1 MKKRMLCLL
10 LAVALCMTLF
20 SACGGDSS
28 SENNS
33 GSKAESSEAGASE
46 SGEGS
51 SEASAGET
59 GNGVDLSKKSHLIM
73 WSPGTP
79 SRDHNRI
86 VEKLSALTER
96 DLNASLEWNRFQD
109 TAKLN
114 LLLTSGEPIDL
125 IYTANYQNYAVYA
138 AKDAFRP
145 LDEFLPE
152 ISPALDQYVTGEMWD
167 AARVNGTIYMVPCM
181 WPEWVPYGFLW
192 REDLRKKY
200 NLPEITDDISTIE
213 AYMEGIKQNEPDM
226 QVTGEVVST
235 YGSIG
240 SHFTT
245 WEFLDRKYKW
255 ADFRVPYGLYIDYQD
270 PTKVIDWWETEEFAS
285 DMKMFKSWADA
296 GYWSRSSLANT
307 ENKQDAFEAGKTACD
322 LAFNSPSGYANLV
335 SRVAASHPDWELGWQ
350 PHYRVKNLA
359 TPNHA
364 TQNGMSIPNSANE
377 PERGLLLLEKL
388 VLDEEYFRLSQY
400 GEEGVDYNVTED
412 GYYEAVGDSTTAGF
426 PREAGSLWSTR
437 NTEFMLYPEATAQ
450 ILNEL
455 NSEFET
461 YTYPNIWT
469 GFAEDTTPYQSEKAA
484 LANVITE
491 YLPPIQAGLVDDV
504 DAAIAEFL
512 EKAKVAG
519 LDKIREEYK
528 RQWLA
533 YVEEHNI
540 QPTTVK

>member
-1 MKKRMLCLL
+1 
-10 LAVALCMTLF
+10 
-20 SACGGDSS
+20 
-28 SENNS
+28 
-33 GSKAESSEAGASE
+33 
-46 SGEGS
+46 
-51 SEASAGET
+51 
-59 GNGVDLSKKSHLIM
+59 
-73 WSPGTP
+73 
-79 SRDHNRI
+79 
-86 VEKLSALTER
+86 
-96 DLNASLEWNRFQD
+96 
-109 TAKLN
+109 
-114 LLLTSGEPIDL
+114 
-125 IYTANYQNYAVYA
+125 
-138 AKDAFRP
+138 
-145 LDEFLPE
+145 
-152 ISPALDQYVTGEMWD
+152 
-167 AARVNGTIYMVPCM
+167 
-181 WPEWVPYGFLW
+181 
-192 REDLRKKY
+192 
-200 NLPEITDDISTIE
+200 
-213 AYMEGIKQNEPDM
+213 MEGIKQNEPDM

-322 LAFNSPSGYANLV
+322 LAFNSPSVYANLV